1 VNSAV
6 ILLKQSAY
14 MAFQLSSKLVK
25 IEIFAQKFRLVQG
38 VSFVDREDKERML
51 EKLD

>member
-1 VNSAV
+1 MHSAV

-25 IEIFAQKFRLVQG
+25 MEIFAQKFRLVQR
-38 VSFVDREDKERML
+38 VSSVDREVKERML
-51 EKLD
+51 EKID